1 MKKTKEQL
9 QEELTRV
16 RSACEKAFNKFWS
29 EETQKHAA
37 LQKYEMLK
45 VEAARLGRIVIC
57 WYAAVRW
64 LVRGLFVCIPCYWMG
79 QIWFWTAIMAIIVE
93 TFISA
98 AEKSSGSCGPG
109 VSQRIIPCIMRNK
122 S

>member
-16 RSACEKAFNKFWS
+16 RLSGEKAFNESSS
-29 EETQKHAA
+29 EAAQKRVA
-37 LQKYEMLK
+37 LQECEMLK
-45 VEAARLGRIVIC
+45 VKAAHLGRRAIR
-57 WYAAVRW
+57 WYVAVRW

-98 AEKSSGSCGPG
+98 AEKSERKLWSWCLPKDY
-109 VSQRIIPCIMRNK
+109 PLHNEE
-122 S
+122 